1 MVRSIEVKDKDGN
14 TIAGAEI
21 EDYVDV
27 TRLMHRLD
35 RRRQQRNILGQ
46 TLRDHIV
53 AGRSGGNINCKCG
66 EVCANASQWAAHV
79 AHILVPAAT

>member
-1 MVRSIEVKDKDGN
+1 MRSIEVKDKDGN

-53 AGRSGGNINCKCG
+53 ASRSGGNINCKCG
-66 EVCANASQWAAHV
+66 EVVPTAAAWAAHV